1 MIKPKEKA
9 IEIKTTEE
17 LSVTDYT
24 KVAGKKWVSYEDYKE
39 QQKENKAIR
48 TILSLVT
55 DTCEQQVNELMEQQ
69 KEIDDLKAKN
79 HELMKGLGYPKELKR
94 TK

>member
-1 MIKPKEKA
+1 MTKPKEKA

-69 KEIDDLKAKN
+69 KKIDK
-79 HELMKGLGYPKELKR
+79 LKR
-94 TK
+94 KINYVKDHPEVKE

>member
-1 MIKPKEKA
+1 MDFISYIWDYYICYFVCIEEIWARMKQAEEKA

-39 QQKENKAIR
+39 Q
-48 TILSLVT
+48 
-55 DTCEQQVNELMEQQ
+55 
-69 KEIDDLKAKN
+69 
-79 HELMKGLGYPKELKR
+79 
-94 TK
+94 

>member
-39 QQKENKAIR
+39 Q
-48 TILSLVT
+48 
-55 DTCEQQVNELMEQQ
+55 
-69 KEIDDLKAKN
+69 
-79 HELMKGLGYPKELKR
+79 
-94 TK
+94 